1 MGTFFY
7 ALAWLLFAALHSLLA
22 RPVIQK
28 KAEVYLGRSYR
39 LAYNLFALL
48 TIVLVLLAGK
58 HWLNGTRFSVFDN
71 KIVFMS
77 ALCIQ
82 MLGYIVLLAALLKY
96 DVGRFAGIT
105 QMFTG
110 ERVSASISEPLQRQG
125 LNRWV
130 RHPLYTGAFLILWGG
145 VVSLFDLWTAIW
157 GTVYLLIGTMFEER
171 KLLRIY
177 GDEYQQ
183 YQKEVPRYFPVRF
196 VLLKN
201 N

>member
-1 MGTFFY
+1 
-7 ALAWLLFAALHSLLA
+7 
-22 RPVIQK
+22 
-28 KAEVYLGRSYR
+28 
-39 LAYNLFALL
+39 
-48 TIVLVLLAGK
+48 
-58 HWLNGTRFSVFDN
+58 
-71 KIVFMS
+71 MS
-77 ALCIQ
+77 SLCIQ

-110 ERVSASISEPLQRQG
+110 ERVSASTSEPLQRQG

>member
-1 MGTFFY
+1 MGMFFY
-7 ALAWLLFAALHSLLA
+7 ALAWFLFAALHSLLA
-22 RPVIQK
+22 RPIVQK
-28 KAEVYLGRSYR
+28 KVEAYLGRSYR
-39 LAYNLFALL
+39 LAYNFVALFSITLVLFA
-48 TIVLVLLAGK
+48 GR
-58 HWLNGTRFSVFDN
+58 HWLNGTRFSVFDS

-77 ALCIQ
+77 AFGLQI
-82 MLGYIVLLAALLKY
+82 LGYLVLLVALLKY

-105 QMFTG
+105 QIFTG
-110 ERVSASISEPLQRQG
+110 ERVSESTSEPLQKQG

-130 RHPLYTGAFLILWGG
+130 RHPLYTGAFLVLWGG
-145 VVSLFDLWTAIW
+145 AVSLFDVWTAIW

-177 GDEYQQ
+177 GDDYHK
-183 YQKEVPRYFPVRF
+183 YQKEVPRYFPVKF